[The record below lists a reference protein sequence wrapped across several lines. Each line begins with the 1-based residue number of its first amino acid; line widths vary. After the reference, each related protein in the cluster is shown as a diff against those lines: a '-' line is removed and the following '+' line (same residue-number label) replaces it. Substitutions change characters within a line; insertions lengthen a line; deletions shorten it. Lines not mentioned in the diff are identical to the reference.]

1 MSVMITIMQ
10 SKLKINLWIA
20 RTETSFCCQNH
31 AKFSV
36 FSKDGAIVKSYG
48 NHVSRIIEGHF
59 AEKNRER
66 TITDYFQ
73 SLQKSALKEQIL
85 PYYQNSWF
93 FSNFQYFE
101 HLLIRINLPCP
112 LRVRINGWN
121 QINRGDS
128 QTLLHLSS

>member
-1 MSVMITIMQ
+1 MITIMQ

-20 RTETSFCCQNH
+20 RTETSFCCQDH

-48 NHVSRIIEGHF
+48 NHVSCIIGRHF

-66 TITDYFQ
+66 TVTDYFK
-73 SLQKSALKEQIL
+73 SLQKSAFKRT
-85 PYYQNSWF
+85 NSTVLSKFLIF
-93 FSNFQYFE
+93 FNLQYFE

-121 QINRGDS
+121 QMNRGDS